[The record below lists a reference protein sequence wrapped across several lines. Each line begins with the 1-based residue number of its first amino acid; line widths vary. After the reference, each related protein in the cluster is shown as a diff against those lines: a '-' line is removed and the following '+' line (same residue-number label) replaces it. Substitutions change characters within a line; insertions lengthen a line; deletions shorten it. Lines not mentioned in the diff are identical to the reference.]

1 MISNANIIM
10 FYGINGSGKR
20 LGVINNSFDLTLILT
35 ILNVFYFLY
44 LLYLVRV
51 TIIKK
56 NLV

>member
-10 FYGINGSGKR
+10 FYGINGQGVR

-56 NLV
+56 N